1 MEKCN
6 YLFLLTL
13 VDIDATVAGSGRIRY
28 LSEPE
33 EKAYQGGWLWLYSL
47 GDRIA
52 GFLLTRINIIAPKT
66 KKSVKKMME

>member
-6 YLFLLTL
+6 YFFLLTL

-33 EKAYQGGWLWLYSL
+33 EKAYQGGLAVALFAWRQNS
-47 GDRIA
+47 
-52 GFLLTRINIIAPKT
+52 GFLINTYQHNRP
-66 KKSVKKMME
+66 